1 MCFTIW
7 CKFKNSLQTFWIF
20 ERENIF
26 VPIKHGSV
34 RLDIWSC
41 QYFNKVI
48 IEMNSNKKWHRLY
61 PPTPTVIH
69 SNDDIPVTHFSGI
82 ACICLWS
89 LLVILFLS
97 KRWST
102 GCSLGQCWPSSRK
115 SESQWSICSDRGK
128 YKLTLAFL
136 TPFTEIFGI
145 CIILYDFSFK
155 LLISA
160 DICGLA
166 SQFQLETT
174 CTMNPCW

>member
-7 CKFKNSLQTFWIF
+7 CEFKNSLQTFWIF

-136 TPFTEIFGI
+136 TPFTECWNF
-145 CIILYDFSFK
+145 CNMHYIIWFQFSNTYQCRY
-155 LLISA
+155 LRTSIPISVG
-160 DICGLA
+160 DNL
-166 SQFQLETT
+166 
-174 CTMNPCW
+174 